1 MFDVFTCAMFA
12 NLSANICNEI
22 WERNCIIGVWLPFE
36 EIYGT
41 NLHNLCGERRRIQI
55 ESISFGEEYFQIQ
68 RGECEIVGYSFSS
81 KLIIKRAIDIFF
93 LHERFIPES
102 QLKSMRKIGISCIQH
117 IGFIPCD
124 SNLNFRDQF
133 TSFPRSCGFLR

>member
-41 NLHNLCGERRRIQI
+41 NLHNLCGERRRI
-55 ESISFGEEYFQIQ
+55 
-68 RGECEIVGYSFSS
+68 
-81 KLIIKRAIDIFF
+81 
-93 LHERFIPES
+93 
-102 QLKSMRKIGISCIQH
+102 
-117 IGFIPCD
+117 
-124 SNLNFRDQF
+124 
-133 TSFPRSCGFLR
+133 

>member
-41 NLHNLCGERRRIQI
+41 NLHNLWNV
-55 ESISFGEEYFQIQ
+55 EEY
-68 RGECEIVGYSFSS
+68 RS
-81 KLIIKRAIDIFF
+81 RAFRLEKNIFKF
-93 LHERFIPES
+93 NEGS
-102 QLKSMRKIGISCIQH
+102 VK
-117 IGFIPCD
+117 
-124 SNLNFRDQF
+124 
-133 TSFPRSCGFLR
+133 